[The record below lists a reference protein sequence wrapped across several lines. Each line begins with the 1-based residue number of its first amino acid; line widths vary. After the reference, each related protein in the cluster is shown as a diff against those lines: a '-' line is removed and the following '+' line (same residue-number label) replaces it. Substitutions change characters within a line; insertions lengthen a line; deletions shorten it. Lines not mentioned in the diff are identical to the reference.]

1 MKLLLL
7 LAVPGTFMWGVLVL
21 TGIVVLYSVA
31 KAIMRYLDKNK

>member
-1 MKLLLL
+1 MKPLLL
-7 LAVPGTFMWGVLVL
+7 LAIPGTLLTGVLIL